1 MQPPPASD
9 RPNMDAMPVVTLDFQ
24 TAHSANEV
32 DTFVPSIEQ
41 CCAWVAEV
49 LARHHISA
57 AELTIRSVDTE
68 ESQLLNATYRGQ
80 NKPTNVLS
88 FPFDTDI
95 PLPIRLLGD
104 LVICVPVIATE
115 AAQQGKSVIDHWAHL
130 IVHGTLHLLGYDHID
145 EEEADQMERLEIEI
159 LAQFDIADPYHKERS
174 TSHE

>member
-9 RPNMDAMPVVTLDFQ
+9 RPNTDAMPVVTLDFQ
-24 TAHSANEV
+24 TAHSSNDA
-32 DTFVPSIEQ
+32 DTFVPSTDQ

-49 LARHHISA
+49 LARHQISA

-68 ESQLLNATYRGQ
+68 ESQMLNATYRGKD
-80 NKPTNVLS
+80 KPTNVLS
-88 FPFDTDI
+88 FPFDADI
-95 PLPIRLLGD
+95 PLPVRLLGD
-104 LVICVPVIATE
+104 LVICVPVMTDE
-115 AAQQGKSVIDHWAHL
+115 AIQQGKSVIDHWAHL

-145 EEEADQMERLEIEI
+145 EEEADHMERLEIEI